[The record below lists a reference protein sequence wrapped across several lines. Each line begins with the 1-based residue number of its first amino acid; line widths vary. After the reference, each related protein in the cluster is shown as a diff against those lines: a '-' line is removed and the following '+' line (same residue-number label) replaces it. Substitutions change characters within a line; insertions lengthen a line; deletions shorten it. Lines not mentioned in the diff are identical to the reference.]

1 MHDDEIGAIVIEC
14 AIRVHRALGPG
25 LLESAYE
32 ACLAHELQKSGLVTR
47 RQLALPLEYDGLI
60 IEVGYRVDLLV
71 NERVVLEVKA
81 IDRFADVHK
90 AQLLSYLRLG
100 GFRVGYLL
108 NFNVALMKS
117 GILRMVNGYEKQPGA
132 PS

>member
-1 MHDDEIGAIVIEC
+1 VHDDEIGAIVIEC